1 MSPEFMQKWERLLDG
16 VDKQKVPVEF
26 IKKLILRLEGKR
38 QRTINIE
45 RFLNQGLEPEEIED
59 AISRQLIKLDDEV
72 IGIEFILNV
81 QSIADTV
88 QPETDQLLRGL

>member
-1 MSPEFMQKWERLLDG
+1 MSPEFIQKWERLLEG

-38 QRTINIE
+38 QKTINIE

-81 QSIADTV
+81 KSIADTV
-88 QPETDQLLRGL
+88 QPETDNLLRGL

>member
-26 IKKLILRLEGKR
+26 IKKLVLRLEGKR
-38 QRTINIE
+38 QKTINIA
-45 RFLNQGLEPEEIED
+45 RFLEQGLEPEEIED

-72 IGIEFILNV
+72 IGIEFVLNV

-88 QPETDQLLRGL
+88 QPETDHLLRGL

>member
-38 QRTINIE
+38 QKTINIA
-45 RFLNQGLEPEEIED
+45 RFLEQGLEPEEIED

-72 IGIEFILNV
+72 IGIEFVLNV

-88 QPETDQLLRGL
+88 QPETDHLLRGL